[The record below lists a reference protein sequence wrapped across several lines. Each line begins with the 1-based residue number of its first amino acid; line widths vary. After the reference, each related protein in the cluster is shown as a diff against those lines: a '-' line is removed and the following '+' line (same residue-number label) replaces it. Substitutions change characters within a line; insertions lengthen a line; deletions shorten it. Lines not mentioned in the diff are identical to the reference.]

1 MRCPGGPGICLLIR
15 MIISGF
21 QPLSLLDYPGV
32 ISSIVFTQ
40 GCPFRCVYCHNPELI
55 PTQAADSSA
64 AIKEEAIL
72 EQLDRRKHIV
82 EGVCI
87 TGGEPTVHPD
97 LGDFIKKVKSL
108 GMLVKLDTN
117 GLSPRVIERLI
128 KERLVDFFAMDLK
141 HTWARYSEV
150 IGINQKNVIDN
161 CRETFRL
168 IQDSPVLH
176 EFRTTVYPG
185 FHKQEDLEE
194 IAGQLREG
202 ERYALQQIR
211 YGKTLDPA
219 LARMEPI
226 DLESVANGIRSRQPL
241 LQVEVRS

>member
-1 MRCPGGPGICLLIR
+1 

-21 QPLSLLDYPGV
+21 QPLSLLDYPG
-32 ISSIVFTQ
+32 IICSIVFTQ

-55 PTQAADSSA
+55 PTQASDVSK
-64 AIKEEAIL
+64 ILKEEDVL
-72 EQLDRRKHIV
+72 EHLNKRKHIV

-87 TGGEPTVHPD
+87 TGGEPTVHTD
-97 LGDFIKKVKSL
+97 LSEFIKKVKRL

-117 GLSPRVIERLI
+117 GLTPRMIEKLI
-128 KERLVDFFAMDLK
+128 KEQLVDFFAMDLK
-141 HTWARYSEV
+141 HTWERYSEV

-168 IQDSPVLH
+168 IQDSSVPH
-176 EFRTTVYPG
+176 EFRTTVYSG
-185 FHKQEDLEE
+185 FHGKEDLEE

-202 ERYALQQIR
+202 ERYALQEIR
-211 YGKTLDPA
+211 YGKTLNPT
-219 LARMEPI
+219 LVRTEPL
-226 DLESVANGIRSRQPL
+226 DLESVAQSIRSKHPL

>member
-1 MRCPGGPGICLLIR
+1 

-21 QPLSLLDYPGV
+21 QPLSLLDYPG
-32 ISSIVFTQ
+32 IICSIVFTQ

-55 PTQAADSSA
+55 PTKASDANKVL
-64 AIKEEAIL
+64 KEKDVL
-72 EQLDRRKHIV
+72 EHLNRRKNIV

-97 LGDFIKKVKSL
+97 LPDFIKKVKRL

-117 GLSPRVIERLI
+117 GLTPRMIEKLI

-141 HTWARYSEV
+141 HTWERYSEV

-168 IQDSPVLH
+168 IQDSSIPH
-176 EFRTTVYPG
+176 EFRTTVYSG
-185 FHKQEDLEE
+185 FHGKEDLKE

-202 ERYALQQIR
+202 ERYALQEIR
-211 YGKTLDPA
+211 YGKTLNPT
-219 LARMEPI
+219 LARTEPL
-226 DLESVANGIRSRQPL
+226 DLESVAQSIRSKHPH

>member
-1 MRCPGGPGICLLIR
+1 

-21 QPLSLLDYPGV
+21 QPLSLLDYPGI
-32 ISSIVFTQ
+32 ISSIAFTQ

-55 PTQAADSSA
+55 PTQASDTS
-64 AIKEEAIL
+64 KVLKVEDVL
-72 EQLDRRKHIV
+72 EHLKRRKHIV

-97 LGDFIKKVKSL
+97 LPEFIKKVKRL

-117 GLSPRVIERLI
+117 GLTPRMIERLI

-141 HTWARYSEV
+141 HTWERYSEV
-150 IGINQKNVIDN
+150 IGINQKNVVDN

-168 IQDSPVLH
+168 IQESSVPH
-176 EFRTTVYPG
+176 EFRTTVYSG
-185 FHKQEDLEE
+185 FHGKDDLEQ

-202 ERYALQQIR
+202 EHYALQEIR
-211 YGKTLDPA
+211 YGKTLNPT
-219 LARMEPI
+219 LTRTVPL
-226 DLESVANGIRSRQPL
+226 DLEAVANSIRSKHPS

>member
-1 MRCPGGPGICLLIR
+1 
-15 MIISGF
+15 MIISGL
-21 QPLSLLDYPGV
+21 QPLSLLDYPG
-32 ISSIVFTQ
+32 IICSIVFTQ

-55 PTQAADSSA
+55 PAQAPDANKVL
-64 AIKEEAIL
+64 KEEDVL
-72 EQLDRRKHIV
+72 EHLNRRKKIV

-97 LGDFIKKVKSL
+97 LPDFIRKVKRL

-117 GLSPRVIERLI
+117 GLTPRMIEQLI

-141 HTWARYSEV
+141 HTWERYSEV

-168 IQDSPVLH
+168 IQDSSIPH
-176 EFRTTVYPG
+176 EFRTTVYSG
-185 FHKQEDLEE
+185 FHGKEDLEE

-202 ERYALQQIR
+202 ERYALQDIR
-211 YGKTLDPA
+211 YGKTLNPA
-219 LARMEPI
+219 LTRTEPL
-226 DLESVANGIRSRQPL
+226 DLESVAESIRSKNPS
-241 LQVEVRS
+241 LQVEVRA

>member
-1 MRCPGGPGICLLIR
+1 

-21 QPLSLLDYPGV
+21 QPLSLLDYPG
-32 ISSIVFTQ
+32 IICSIVFTQ

-55 PTQAADSSA
+55 PTKAPDASK
-64 AIKEEAIL
+64 ILKEEDVL
-72 EQLDRRKHIV
+72 EHLNRRKQIV

-97 LGDFIKKVKSL
+97 LPDFIKKVKRL

-117 GLSPRVIERLI
+117 GLTPRMIENLI

-141 HTWARYSEV
+141 HIWERYSEV
-150 IGINQKNVIDN
+150 IGMNQKNVIDN

-168 IQDSPVLH
+168 IQDSSVPH
-176 EFRTTVYPG
+176 EFRTTVYSG
-185 FHKQEDLEE
+185 FHRKEDLEE

-202 ERYALQQIR
+202 ERYALQEIR
-211 YGKTLDPA
+211 YGKTLNPA
-219 LARMEPI
+219 LTRREPL
-226 DLESVANGIRSRQPL
+226 DLRSVAQSIRSKYPL